1 MLVPILEQPLMLM
14 QPPIGS
20 YPTGDAHFRVY
31 GGPDAVRVEVRVHID
46 NHYLNIHSILYVV
59 WGRMKTLVGTSAYI
73 VRNQNDDETSG
84 CS

>member
-1 MLVPILEQPLMLM
+1 MLVPISEPPLMLM

-59 WGRMKTLVGTSAYI
+59 WDHMETLGTST
-73 VRNQNDDETSG
+73 VNQTVNMNL
-84 CS
+84 